1 MQVDINADLGER
13 FGVYDLGDDEGLM
26 DVITSANIACGFHA
40 GDYRTMAKT
49 VALAA
54 RKGVNIGAH
63 PGYQDLF
70 GFGRRAIAMPIEEIH
85 ALTVYQIGALDG
97 FCRANGTRIHHVKP
111 HGALYNLAAVD
122 EHAARAVVRAVQD
135 TVPRAVLV
143 GLAGSVLA
151 KVGRNA
157 GLTVAEEVFA
167 DRTYTDDGTLTP
179 RTEPD
184 AVLTEPARIKQQ
196 VLAMIEEGLVT
207 TIGGRKI
214 PVQADTVCFH
224 GDGKEATALART
236 VRASLES
243 MGVRIRPMGGRG

>member
-13 FGVYDLGDDEGLM
+13 FGVYDLGDDKGLM

-49 VALAA
+49 VAHAA
-54 RKGVNIGAH
+54 KKGVNIGAH

-70 GFGRRAIAMPIEEIH
+70 GFGRRAIAMPAEEIH
-85 ALTVYQIGALDG
+85 ALTVYQIGALEG
-97 FCRANGTRIHHVKP
+97 FCRAQGTRIHHVKP

-122 EHAARAVVRAVQD
+122 EDAARAVVRAVQD

-143 GLAGSVLA
+143 GLAGSVLV
-151 KVGRNA
+151 KEGRHA

-167 DRTYTDDGTLTP
+167 DRTYADDGTLTP
-179 RTEPD
+179 RTHPD
-184 AVLTEPARIKQQ
+184 AVLTDPAHIKQQ
-196 VLAMIEEGLVT
+196 VLAMLKEGHVT
-207 TIGGRKI
+207 TTGGRKI

-224 GDGKEATALART
+224 GDGQEATALARM

-243 MGVRIRPMGGRG
+243 MGACIRPMGGRG